1 MYMNRVIVQVP
12 MSKTLKEKA
21 LAAAELQGFSS
32 LQEAIRVML
41 NKFAQRELAVQI
53 GYPEE
58 QLSPKAERRYVK
70 IIRDIDFGKTKT
82 IPFSTTKDMMA
93 YLHSL

>member
-1 MYMNRVIVQVP
+1 MNRVIVQVP
-12 MSKTLKEKA
+12 MSKTLKEEA

-41 NKFAQRELAVQI
+41 SKFARRELAVQI

-58 QLSPKAERRYVK
+58 RLSPRAERRYAK
-70 IIRDIDFGKTKT
+70 IIQDIKSGKEKT
-82 IPFSTTKDMMA
+82 VSFDNTKDMMA

>member
-12 MSKTLKEKA
+12 MSKILKEKA
-21 LAAAELQGFSS
+21 LVAAELQGFSS

-41 NKFAQRELAVQI
+41 SKFARRELAVQI

-58 QLSPKAERRYVK
+58 QLTPKAERRYAK
-70 IIRDIDFGKTKT
+70 IIRDIDSGKTKT